1 MAEGLAAAKARR
13 QRLAQSLANQQ
24 AAFLGQQRG
33 SRAMADITRAGTEG
47 FRPAQASFGRRGFG
61 GPNVK
66 SGVRRAGLA
75 RYAETMQRE
84 LGRETE
90 NLQQEL
96 NSIAVREAA
105 QQADLDSYLNEL
117 QLSKAQQIMA
127 DAAALRDFQGF

>member
-1 MAEGLAAAKARR
+1 MAGLAEAQARR
-13 QRLAQSLANQQ
+13 RRLSQSLANQQ

-33 SRAMADITRAGTEG
+33 SRAIADITRVGAEG
-47 FRPAQASFGRRGFG
+47 FRPLQASFGRRGFG

-66 SGVRRAGLA
+66 SGIRRAGLA
-75 RYAETMQRE
+75 KYAETMQRE

-96 NSIAVREAA
+96 NNISATEAA
-105 QQADLDSYLNEL
+105 QQADLDAYLNEL